1 MNLRRACGNILEQ
14 DHPVRRRNP
23 VRTTAIAVLLA
34 IGCTSATP
42 PPEPRTNEP
51 APPTPAPPQAVATPE
66 APTVT
71 TPPDPTPFHTET
83 PPTIAPPPTR
93 FVASK
98 KFPNTVWAATVD
110 TSGGEWAVDITDW
123 EIDGESPL
131 AQSLL
136 NREDYL
142 DLPAGYGL
150 LPEGWAIGD
159 TWTLVTKKGTVVK
172 KVTGYGLSMSGG
184 SGTTFVHVR
193 LGSAP
198 SGAKGPVFALR
209 GKPGKTPPQLVIP
222 DALRPAALGPDMLAT
237 IHTAMI
243 AGFDDETKPL
253 VRRAKLREREVA
265 IHPGRF
271 PGGRTHV
278 IVATHTTGASDDQTT
293 LSAMLFVK
301 ADGRV
306 EFFRQADV
314 LGEITFRALADLDAD
329 GHDEIL
335 FEDAYHEGWYI
346 EMVHWPRGKPKTRVL
361 TGDGL

>member
-1 MNLRRACGNILEQ
+1 MRARAACL
-14 DHPVRRRNP
+14 
-23 VRTTAIAVLLA
+23 LLA

-42 PPEPRTNEP
+42 PPESRATSTIEP
-51 APPTPAPPQAVATPE
+51 AAHTPAPARQPPTPTPE
-66 APTVT
+66 DPTPPTVT
-71 TPPDPTPFHTET
+71 KEPTPLTTEL
-83 PPTIAPPPTR
+83 PPTLAPPPTR

-98 KFPNTVWAATVD
+98 TFPKSVWAATVD
-110 TSGGEWAVDITDW
+110 DSRGEWTVDISDW
-123 EIDGESPL
+123 ELDGESAL
-131 AQSLL
+131 AESLL
-136 NREDYL
+136 HQEEDYL

-159 TWTLVTKKGTVVK
+159 TWTLVTKKGTVAK

-198 SGAKGPVFALR
+198 TGAKGPVFALR
-209 GKPGKTPPQLVIP
+209 GKPGKSPPQLVIP
-222 DALRPAALGPDMLAT
+222 KALRPAALGPDMLAA

-278 IVATHTTGASDDQTT
+278 IVATHTTGPSDEQTT

-301 ADGRV
+301 ADGTV
-306 EFFRQADV
+306 EFFCQADV

-346 EMVHWPRGKPKTRVL
+346 ELVHWSRGKPKTRVL